1 MRKAARAGIVTTI
14 SLAILWLMLQGLVDR
29 MLYYPMPY
37 PQGDWAAQQ
46 DAGAQDVWLT
56 AKDGIRLN
64 AWWFAKPDAEFATL
78 FLHGNA
84 GNVTHRIDH
93 AHAIV
98 MAGSAILVID
108 YRGYGKSNGH
118 PGETGLYLDAD
129 AGYDELIRRGYSP
142 GGFSCKASRLELP
155 PLQNS
160 RPDGRVPAS
169 FSNHPSLRCAGWP
182 QRYFRLLV
190 RCLCTGSIQKR
201 RLRKSTRRCF

>member
-1 MRKAARAGIVTTI
+1 MRKAAAGGDCHYN
-14 SLAILWLMLQGLVDR
+14 LARYSLVD
-29 MLYYPMPY
+29 
-37 PQGDWAAQQ
+37 AARPGQPDAVLSDAVSTRRLGRRQ
-46 DAGAQDVWLT
+46 NAGAQDVWLT

-182 QRYFRLLV
+182 QRYFRLSV